1 MRYYINRFKEI
12 ATKEQGKFYF
22 SDDDIDIGGGIYSPN
37 VIFHLKIPYKG
48 YEISIINRTST
59 AYVGTYYCTLPLGL
73 KAPDFTIETRSHL
86 STLFSRN
93 KKKRFKIT
101 TGHAKLHTFLEN
113 STTLNT
119 LNTIARDHIF
129 EPYIRGVN
137 TSTEYQF
144 KIEYHL
150 QFDNWTQV
158 LEPLIAFK
166 KELIDVLEY
175 KEYAVHSS

>member
-1 MRYYINRFKEI
+1 MKYYINIFKEI
-12 ATKEQGKFYF
+12 AAKEQGTFYF
-22 SDDDIDIGGGIYSPN
+22 SDNVLDIGGGIDSPN

-48 YEISIINRTST
+48 HEISIINKTGTSF
-59 AYVGTYYCTLPLGL
+59 VGTYYCTLPLGL
-73 KAPDFTIETRSHL
+73 KAPDFTIETRSHF

-93 KKKRFKIT
+93 KKKRFKIAT
-101 TGHAKLHTFLEN
+101 DHTKLNTFLEK

-119 LNTIARDHIF
+119 LNTIAKDHIF
-129 EPYIRGVN
+129 EPYIYGIN
-137 TSTEYQF
+137 TSTEYQL

-166 KELIDVLEY
+166 KELIDALEY
-175 KEYAVHSS
+175 KSYIIS